1 MMKEI
6 AGCIV
11 PVVAMAA
18 GALQEN
24 AYLFISGFALGQVV
38 FCMAMAR
45 NDEKEGES
53 NGSMVGRY
61 HVHEMQ
67 GVPENER
74 ASDRPRERGR
84 PEEGERAAVPGVRFR
99 GVREHGEE
107 AR

>member
-11 PVVAMAA
+11 SVVAMAA

-24 AYLFISGFALGQVV
+24 AYLFIWGFALGQVV
-38 FCMAMAR
+38 SCMVMAR
-45 NDEKEGES
+45 NDKKEGES

-61 HVHEMQ
+61 HVPDVSQVLED
-67 GVPENER
+67 ER